1 MAIHPETDRPLE
13 IYDSARR
20 PIRPLDELQQVIRFR
35 HLILQLLRRDI
46 LTRYKRSVLGIVWTM
61 LNPLGMMI
69 VLTLAFSTIFGR
81 ANGYPAYVL
90 SGLLAWNFFA
100 QTTNAAMVN
109 LLWGGGLLHRVFI
122 PRTSFSLAA
131 IGTGVVNIVLSLV
144 PMLLVMLVTG
154 IPIYVTLWFLPIPI
168 LLLAC
173 FALGCGLLLS
183 ALAVYFPDVVEM
195 YQIGITAWLY
205 LTPVMYPESILPT
218 ATRTAIQTLNPM
230 YGLLHLFRVPI
241 IEGRIPTLAELLPS
255 TGIALFVLLV
265 GWVFFTENSDA
276 LSYRI

>member
-1 MAIHPETDRPLE
+1 VEIRSETQRPLE
-13 IYDSARR
+13 VYDSAKR
-20 PIRPLDELQQVIRFR
+20 PIRPLDEILQVVRFR
-35 HLILQLLRRDI
+35 HLIVQLLRRDI
-46 LTRYKRSVLGIVWTM
+46 LTRYKRSVLGVVWTM

-109 LLWGGGLLHRVFI
+109 LIWGGGLLHRVFI

-154 IPIYVTLWFLPIPI
+154 IPIYATQLFLPIPI
-168 LLLAC
+168 FLLAC

-183 ALAVYFPDVVEM
+183 TLAVYFPDVVEM

-205 LTPVMYPESILPT
+205 LTPVMYPESILPDT
-218 ATRTAIQTLNPM
+218 TRTIIQTLNPM
-230 YGLLHLFRVPI
+230 YGLLHLFRIPI
-241 IEGRIPTLAELLPS
+241 LDGRIPTLAEVLPS
-255 TGIALFVLLV
+255 AAMALLALVV
-265 GWVFFTENSDA
+265 GWWAFTENSDA
-276 LSYRI
+276 MSYRI